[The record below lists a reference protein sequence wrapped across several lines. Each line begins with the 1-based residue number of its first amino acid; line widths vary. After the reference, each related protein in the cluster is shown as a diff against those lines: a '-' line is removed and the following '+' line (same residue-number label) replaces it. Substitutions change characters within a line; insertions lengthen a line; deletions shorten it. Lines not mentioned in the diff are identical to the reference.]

1 MHDRDG
7 SGTIG
12 FDEFQALHQWIVNT
26 QNAFM
31 MYDRD
36 RSGYLSGDEVFQGLT
51 YAGYRFDQPSFQAL
65 LRTFDPD
72 RNGRFSLA
80 EFIAMSMFIQC
91 VTNVFRA
98 FDSTSSGRINLD
110 FNQFLYAAA
119 NCR

>member
-1 MHDRDG
+1 M
-7 SGTIG
+7 
-12 FDEFQALHQWIVNT
+12 L

-72 RNGRFSLA
+72 RNGKL
-80 EFIAMSMFIQC
+80 Q
-91 VTNVFRA
+91 
-98 FDSTSSGRINLD
+98 
-110 FNQFLYAAA
+110 
-119 NCR
+119 